1 MGLSENITEK
11 EISLKIKEILKNL
24 EKAFKKC
31 KLNINLP
38 VYTLENP
45 ENKIMKFE
53 INPQKLILDGK
64 EINLYKLNL
73 KTGTSILALSNIVF
87 FNNRNQTLPLGMDY
101 STNVLVDLR
110 KSELLKIKTKTN
122 HIIKLSDISPK
133 QETTKINITEFNI

>member
-11 EISLKIKEILKNL
+11 EISLKIKDILKNI

-45 ENKIMKFE
+45 EKKIMKFE
-53 INPQKLILDGK
+53 INPQKLALEDK

-133 QETTKINITEFNI
+133 QEITKINMTEFNI